1 MRNGKRK
8 TENGDLSDALLE
20 AIKRLGVREVASRLE
35 LEGETVMRI
44 AIAGKAR
51 RSSLTIA
58 RVNLPRLAK
67 GA

>member
-8 TENGDLSDALLE
+8 IENADLSDALVE

-44 AIAGKAR
+44 AIEGKAR
-51 RSSLTIA
+51 RSSLTVA
-58 RVNLPRLAK
+58 RVNLPRLVK
-67 GA
+67 GV